1 MNFRKVDTPDVLAA
15 DQKSINEANNI
26 ASNDVVF
33 ESINLLDEGDE
44 GDEGDD
50 DNYDD
55 KHRHRHHHYQQQQQ
69 LRQQHS
75 SLEQDANEE
84 ERRRRFRTRFQQQR
98 IEQMEEE
105 PTRMIENNTM
115 VSAQDHSLNDS
126 LQLSRNRV
134 TPRTARFGQRRQHM
148 FNSEDYVVSLQDFHV
163 PLQPIQQ

>member
-1 MNFRKVDTPDVLAA
+1 MNFRKADTPDVLAA

-26 ASNDVVF
+26 DDNPRSIASNDVVF
-33 ESINLLDEGDE
+33 ESIDLLDEGD
-44 GDEGDD
+44 DD
-50 DNYDD
+50 DNNEDE
-55 KHRHRHHHYQQQQQ
+55 HRQRHHHYQQQQQ
-69 LRQQHS
+69 LRQQ
-75 SLEQDANEE
+75 EANEE

-98 IEQMEEE
+98 IEQMEDE

-134 TPRTARFGQRRQHM
+134 TPRTARFGQRRQQM

>member
-1 MNFRKVDTPDVLAA
+1 MNFRKADTRDVLAA
-15 DQKSINEANNI
+15 DQKSINEANIKNDNPRSI

-33 ESINLLDEGDE
+33 ESIDLLDEGD
-44 GDEGDD
+44 DD
-50 DNYDD
+50 DNNEDE
-55 KHRHRHHHYQQQQQ
+55 HRHHHHHYQQQQQ
-69 LRQQHS
+69 LRQQ
-75 SLEQDANEE
+75 EANEE

-98 IEQMEEE
+98 IEQMEDE